1 MLVRI
6 SKKVGVAL
14 RQALRYPRPPMTTA
28 AIQMERQSPW
38 RDELRATLSLAWP
51 LILTNL
57 SMSLIGATDVVM
69 VGWLGPTELAAASLG
84 FNLCMTAAIFC
95 MGVVT
100 ATAPMM
106 ASERGAR
113 AHSVRDIR
121 RTFRQGLWVAVAIM
135 IPIWAILWQTQAV
148 LLALGQQAELAEK
161 AQSYVRAYM
170 WSILPFLWLIIA
182 RNFLSALEKPL
193 WSLIIG
199 ISGVFAN
206 AAFNYVLIFGKL
218 GVPALGLVGAGIGS
232 ILANMFMFLGMV
244 VIVTFHPKFRRYHL
258 LGRWWRSD
266 WPRFRALWKLGLPIG
281 VTMGLEG
288 GVFGAAVMLMGLI
301 DTASVAAH
309 AIALQVASVTFMVP
323 LGLAQAAT
331 VRVGIGYGRRDAQMI
346 QRAGWTSF
354 VMGTGFMT
362 AMALLM
368 WMMPETL
375 ISLFIASDAAVNAEV
390 VQLAISFLA
399 IAALF
404 QIVDGAQVVG
414 AGMLRGLHDTRV
426 PMIFAAFGYWVVGI
440 GVGAWLAFHAG
451 WNGVGI
457 WTGLAVGLG
466 IVAVLMLMRWS
477 MRERLGL
484 LPSEG

>member
-1 MLVRI
+1 
-6 SKKVGVAL
+6 
-14 RQALRYPRPPMTTA
+14 MTTA
-28 AIQMERQSPW
+28 AIPMDRQSPW
-38 RDELRATLSLAWP
+38 RDELRATLALAWP

-95 MGVVT
+95 MGLVT

-106 ASERGAR
+106 ASERGAK

-121 RTFRQGLWVAVAIM
+121 RTFRQGLWVAVAVV
-135 IPIWAILWQTQAV
+135 IPLWAVLWQAEDV
-148 LLALGQQAELAEK
+148 LLVLGQQPDLAAK

-182 RNFLSALEKPL
+182 RNFLSALEKPM
-193 WSLIIG
+193 WSLVIG
-199 ISGVFAN
+199 IAGVFAN

-232 ILANMFMFLGMV
+232 ILANMFMFLGMIV
-244 VIVTFHPKFRRYHL
+244 VITSHPKFRRYRL
-258 LGRWWRSD
+258 FGRWWRSD
-266 WPRFRALWKLGLPIG
+266 WPRFAALWKLGLPIAI
-281 VTMGLEG
+281 TMGLEG
-288 GVFGAAVMLMGLI
+288 SVFGVAVMLMGLI
-301 DTASVAAH
+301 NTASVAAH

-331 VRVGIGYGRRDAQMI
+331 VRVGIGYGRRDPQLI

-354 VMGTGFMT
+354 GMGTGFMALM
-362 AMALLM
+362 AMLM
-368 WMMPETL
+368 WLAPELL
-375 ISLFIASDAAVNAEV
+375 ISLFIDRDAPANNEV
-390 VQLAISFLA
+390 VSLAASFLA

-414 AGMLRGLHDTRV
+414 AGMLRGLHDTKV
-426 PMIFAAFGYWVVGI
+426 PMFFAAFGYWVVGI
-440 GVGAWLAFHAG
+440 GVGAWLAFRQG
-451 WNGVGI
+451 WDGVGI
-457 WTGLAVGLG
+457 WTGLATGLG
-466 IVAVLMLMRWS
+466 IVAVLMLVRWS

-484 LPSEG
+484 LPQDYRT